1 MDIGN
6 VRMNYTFFERVNN
19 LLEFFLINPRF
30 IFPLFLVKFPKL
42 LQNCEQS
49 LLFRVLWRIV
59 LTLISGVS
67 QLSDNFWVR
76 CFLLVFDRL
85 IVDLQLISLL
95 SPRFFGLLALTL
107 RLKLLYLLLHLLHLL
122 HLLYL
127 LYLLLLLL
135 IMLLL
140 LWIKLGRYY
149 LRIRILSIIKL
160 GLLLLRLLLLL
171 LLLLGSFILIVVI
184 CKSTLLDRKG
194 GPGVLLLVVV
204 DILSNWIWC
213 RCEQVI
219 IPYKWTAWIGPNV
232 IPHKRTIWI

>member
-1 MDIGN
+1 
-6 VRMNYTFFERVNN
+6 MNYTFFERVNN
-19 LLEFFLINPRF
+19 LLEFFLIDPRF

-67 QLSDNFWVR
+67 QLSDNLWVR
-76 CFLLVFDRL
+76 CFLLVFDWL

-95 SPRFFGLLALTL
+95 SPRFFSLLALTL
-107 RLKLLYLLLHLLHLL
+107 RLKLLYLLLDLLHLL

-135 IMLLL
+135 IILLL

-160 GLLLLRLLLLL
+160 GLLLLRLLLL

-219 IPYKWTAWIGPNV
+219 IPNK
-232 IPHKRTIWI
+232 